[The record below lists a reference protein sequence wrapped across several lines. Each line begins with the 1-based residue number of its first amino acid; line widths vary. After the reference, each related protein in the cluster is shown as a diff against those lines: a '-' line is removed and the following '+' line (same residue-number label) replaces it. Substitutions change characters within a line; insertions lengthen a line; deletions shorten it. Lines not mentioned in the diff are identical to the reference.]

1 MKRSI
6 SLNEFWIR
14 IFGITEL
21 IEYLRT
27 KVSIGHL
34 ISEYEYLFRLGL
46 SARISPDNEF
56 SWQDRNRL
64 YNASY
69 MKALILL
76 ESGTVPR
83 LEVAD
88 LPIPTPGTGEVL
100 IKVES
105 CGFCYHDYLVMLGL
119 LRRGVKDHVV
129 LGHEI
134 SGTIVDVGDQV
145 LDVSVG
151 ARVVTLL
158 TNACGICTRC
168 RNGLE
173 HRCLYGAGI
182 GHGCDGGLAEFLVVK
197 QSSVVLI
204 GESISF
210 SEAALLACPIG
221 VVVRGVKEIAK
232 VSAGEFVVV
241 TGAGGGLG
249 AHAVQVATALGAE
262 VLALTSSPD
271 KVPFLEGLG
280 ASLVLETGVDR
291 FDKDQTG
298 MRFEIANTIGELV
311 RCYTEEKGADVVIDT
326 VGEPLFDVA
335 LKALGQYGRLLLLGQ
350 VSGQNISFNPAE
362 VIFLDAQIFGCSG
375 CSRSDV
381 IYANQMI
388 EQSMV
393 KPVIYTE
400 LRLEEWKTA
409 FDYLKR
415 SKSLGR
421 VVFILG

>member
-1 MKRSI
+1 MNQVGR
-6 SLNEFWIR
+6 
-14 IFGITEL
+14 
-21 IEYLRT
+21 
-27 KVSIGHL
+27 
-34 ISEYEYLFRLGL
+34 
-46 SARISPDNEF
+46 
-56 SWQDRNRL
+56 DRNRL

-83 LEVAD
+83 LEVVD

-119 LRRGVKDHVV
+119 LRRGVKDDVV

-134 SGTIVDVGDQV
+134 SGTIASVGDKV
-145 LDVSVG
+145 ADVSVG
-151 ARVVTLL
+151 DRVVTLL
-158 TNACGICTRC
+158 TNACGICKRC
-168 RNGLE
+168 RDGLE

-232 VSAGEFVVV
+232 VSAGESVVV

-249 AHAVQVATALGAE
+249 AHAVQVASALGAE
-262 VLALTSSPD
+262 VVALTSSPD

-280 ASLVLETGVDR
+280 ARQVLETGVER
-291 FDKDQTG
+291 FDQDQTG
-298 MRFEIANTIGELV
+298 MRFEIANAIGELV
-311 RCYTEEKGADVVIDT
+311 RFYTKDKGADVVIDT
-326 VGEPLFDVA
+326 VGEPLFDVS
-335 LKALGQYGRLLLLGQ
+335 LKALAQYGRLLLLGQ
-350 VSGQNISFNPAE
+350 VSGKNISFNPAE
-362 VIFLDAQIFGCSG
+362 VIFLDAQIVGCSG

-381 IYANQMI
+381 ISANQMI
-388 EQSMV
+388 EQGLV
-393 KPVIYTE
+393 KPVIHTE
-400 LRLEEWKTA
+400 LRLDQWKTA

-415 SKSLGR
+415 SKAIGR
-421 VVFILG
+421 VVFTLG

>member
-1 MKRSI
+1 M
-6 SLNEFWIR
+6 NQV
-14 IFGITEL
+14 G
-21 IEYLRT
+21 
-27 KVSIGHL
+27 
-34 ISEYEYLFRLGL
+34 
-46 SARISPDNEF
+46 
-56 SWQDRNRL
+56 QDRNRL

-83 LEVAD
+83 LEVVD

-119 LRRGVKDHVV
+119 LRRGVKDDVV

-134 SGTIVDVGDQV
+134 SGTIASVGDKV
-145 LDVSVG
+145 TDVSVG
-151 ARVVTLL
+151 DRVVTLL
-158 TNACGICTRC
+158 TNACGTCKRC
-168 RNGLE
+168 LDGLE

-232 VSAGEFVVV
+232 VSAGESVVV

-249 AHAVQVATALGAE
+249 AHAVQVASALGAE
-262 VLALTSSPD
+262 VVALTSSPD

-280 ASLVLETGVDR
+280 ARQVLETGVER
-291 FDKDQTG
+291 FDQDQTG
-298 MRFEIANTIGELV
+298 MRFEIANAIGELV
-311 RCYTEEKGADVVIDT
+311 RFYTKDKGADVVIDT
-326 VGEPLFDVA
+326 VGEPLFDVS
-335 LKALGQYGRLLLLGQ
+335 LKALAQYGRLLLLGQ
-350 VSGQNISFNPAE
+350 VSGKNISFNPAE
-362 VIFLDAQIFGCSG
+362 VIFLDAQIVGCSG

-381 IYANQMI
+381 ISANQMI
-388 EQSMV
+388 EQGLV
-393 KPVIYTE
+393 KPVIHTE
-400 LRLEEWKTA
+400 LRLDQWKTA

-415 SKSLGR
+415 SKAIGR
-421 VVFILG
+421 VVFTLG

>member
-1 MKRSI
+1 MNQVGR
-6 SLNEFWIR
+6 
-14 IFGITEL
+14 
-21 IEYLRT
+21 
-27 KVSIGHL
+27 
-34 ISEYEYLFRLGL
+34 
-46 SARISPDNEF
+46 
-56 SWQDRNRL
+56 DRNRL

-83 LEVAD
+83 LEVVD

-119 LRRGVKDHVV
+119 LRRGVKDEVV

-134 SGTIVDVGDQV
+134 SGTIASVGDKV
-145 LDVSVG
+145 SAVSVG
-151 ARVVTLL
+151 DRVVTLI
-158 TNACGICTRC
+158 TNSCGICKRW
-168 RNGLE
+168 RDGLE
-173 HRCLYGAGI
+173 HRCSYGAGI

-232 VSAGEFVVV
+232 VSAGESVVV

-249 AHAVQVATALGAE
+249 AHAVQVASALGAE
-262 VLALTSSPD
+262 VVALTSSPD

-280 ASLVLETGVDR
+280 ARQVLETGVER
-291 FDKDQTG
+291 FDQDQTG
-298 MRFEIANTIGELV
+298 MRFEIANVIGELV
-311 RCYTEEKGADVVIDT
+311 RFYTKDKGADVVIDT
-326 VGEPLFDVA
+326 VGEPLFDVS
-335 LKALGQYGRLLLLGQ
+335 LKALAQYGRLLLLGQ
-350 VSGQNISFNPAE
+350 VSGKNISFNPAE
-362 VIFLDAQIFGCSG
+362 VIFLDAQIVGCSG

-381 IYANQMI
+381 ISANQMI
-388 EQSMV
+388 EQGLV
-393 KPVIYTE
+393 KPVIHTE
-400 LRLEEWKTA
+400 LRLDQWKTA

-415 SKSLGR
+415 SKAIGR
-421 VVFILG
+421 VVFTLG

>member
-1 MKRSI
+1 M
-6 SLNEFWIR
+6 NQVGW
-14 IFGITEL
+14 
-21 IEYLRT
+21 
-27 KVSIGHL
+27 
-34 ISEYEYLFRLGL
+34 
-46 SARISPDNEF
+46 
-56 SWQDRNRL
+56 DRNRL

-83 LEVAD
+83 LEVVD

-119 LRRGVKDHVV
+119 LRRGVKDDVV

-134 SGTIVDVGDQV
+134 SGTIASVGDKV
-145 LDVSVG
+145 TDVSVG
-151 ARVVTLL
+151 DRVVTLL
-158 TNACGICTRC
+158 TNACGTCKRC
-168 RNGLE
+168 RDGLE

-204 GESISF
+204 SESISF

-232 VSAGEFVVV
+232 VSAGESVVV

-249 AHAVQVATALGAE
+249 AHAVQVASALGAE
-262 VLALTSSPD
+262 VVALTSSPD

-280 ASLVLETGVDR
+280 ARQVLETGVERLDQ
-291 FDKDQTG
+291 DQTG
-298 MRFEIANTIGELV
+298 MRFEIENAIGELV
-311 RCYTEEKGADVVIDT
+311 RFYTKDKGADVVIDT
-326 VGEPLFDVA
+326 VGEPLFDVS
-335 LKALGQYGRLLLLGQ
+335 LKALAQYGRLLLLGQ
-350 VSGQNISFNPAE
+350 VSGKNISFNPAE
-362 VIFLDAQIFGCSG
+362 VIFLDAQIVGCSG

-381 IYANQMI
+381 ISANQMI
-388 EQSMV
+388 EQGLV
-393 KPVIYTE
+393 KPVIHTE
-400 LRLEEWKTA
+400 LRLDQWKTA

-415 SKSLGR
+415 SKAIGR
-421 VVFILG
+421 VVFTLG

>member
-1 MKRSI
+1 MRAPICVWVYLEESPT
-6 SLNEFWIR
+6 LNMV
-14 IFGITEL
+14 TL
-21 IEYLRT
+21 QLMN
-27 KVSIGHL
+27 
-34 ISEYEYLFRLGL
+34 
-46 SARISPDNEF
+46 NEF
-56 SWQDRNRL
+56 SWQDRNTL
-64 YNASY
+64 YNAPY

-88 LPIPTPGTGEVL
+88 LPIPAPGTGEVL
-100 IKVES
+100 IKVTS

-119 LRRGVKDHVV
+119 LRRGVKDNIV

-134 SGTIVDVGDQV
+134 SGTIVGVGDKV
-145 LDVSVG
+145 FDVSVG
-151 ARVVTLL
+151 DRVVTLL

-232 VSAGEFVVV
+232 VSAGESVLV

-249 AHAVQVATALGAE
+249 AHAVQVASALGAE
-262 VLALTSSPD
+262 VFALTSSPE
-271 KVPFLEGLG
+271 KAPFLEALG
-280 ASLVLETGVDR
+280 ASQVLETGVER

-311 RCYTEEKGADVVIDT
+311 RFYTEDKGADVVIDT
-326 VGEPLFDVA
+326 VGEPLFDVS

-388 EQSMV
+388 EQGMV
-393 KPVIYTE
+393 RPVIHTE
-400 LRLEEWKTA
+400 LRLEEWETA
-409 FDYLKR
+409 FDCLKR

-421 VVFILG
+421 VVFILE